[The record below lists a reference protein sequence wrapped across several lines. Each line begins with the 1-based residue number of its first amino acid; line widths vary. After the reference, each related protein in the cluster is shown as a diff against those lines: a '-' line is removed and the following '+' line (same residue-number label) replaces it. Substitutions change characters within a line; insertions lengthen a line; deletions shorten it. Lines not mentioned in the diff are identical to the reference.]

1 MIREKKN
8 NNRLILL
15 HITLKSLK
23 FHSILLDCTL
33 KANMKM
39 ARLKKYC
46 FLAGYLPISFSQY
59 LLQAN
64 LSVITKYKILKLTN
78 EKDIDDTRDNQDQ
91 NL

>member
-1 MIREKKN
+1 
-8 NNRLILL
+8 
-15 HITLKSLK
+15 
-23 FHSILLDCTL
+23 
-33 KANMKM
+33 M

-78 EKDIDDTRDNQDQ
+78 EKDIDDTTDNQDQ
-91 NL
+91 NLWFINTLFQLSWNLKNK

>member
-1 MIREKKN
+1 
-8 NNRLILL
+8 
-15 HITLKSLK
+15 
-23 FHSILLDCTL
+23 
-33 KANMKM
+33 M

-78 EKDIDDTRDNQDQ
+78 EKDIDDTTDNQDQ
-91 NL
+91 NLWFIDTLFQLSWNLKNK